1 LFLAIAMLFINNIR
15 VKGLYI
21 NYSKELKLLR
31 FINLYLSIYKTQ
43 IKPWIRLKEL
53 KLLLNL
59 NYNFATII

>member
-1 LFLAIAMLFINNIR
+1 MLFINNIR